1 MILTKTKIEF
11 VDIDHI
17 IYDKVNSSRLNEL
30 VIVVPT
36 NRKIRYLKRDI
47 ISNSPEKTI
56 SQLNLDTLTTLSVK
70 LFDAAR
76 DFYAAFLSDAA
87 AVVLLSQ
94 AFNAV
99 NLEYFSNYKNEVPR
113 GTLELLRN
121 VISEYK
127 RHGISPEN
135 LLNESDSLSGS
146 EKLKANDI
154 SRIYAEYQK
163 NTKELNAFELGDIYN
178 YIITL
183 DDEKLLIAVQS
194 VFPNVNTIIINGFDE
209 FSQPEIDLIDKLA
222 NISDISLYLS
232 FDYYRYNLEIF
243 SHLEDC
249 YKNIL
254 GKGFVE
260 IEDRS
265 TVQYDD
271 FRKTL
276 RENLFSIKSL
286 TPRAS
291 NIKILKL
298 SASNPVKEIEVIAK
312 EIKHLTIS
320 GKVHADEI
328 CVAYNLIREHS
339 NVIRDVFNSYGI
351 PYNLTDRYN
360 LSNSAPVIALI
371 NFLEVLENDFYYK
384 NIFRALSG
392 RWIEIPGVD
401 LANFLSVSAN
411 LKLVAGYKQWINSI
425 NSVLEQMSNE
435 YDEDVRYLQRRQYE
449 KAKTDIQN
457 IDNLLKPFR
466 KNHTPVSF
474 KKNLLSLISEIK
486 LSSKLV
492 NDNPGL
498 IEKNVKA
505 VTTLIETIDEL
516 FSLIEEEYGES
527 KTFSLS
533 FFLKKIKT
541 ALLFSRY
548 NVKEKHGKGVLV
560 TSVNEIRGLRFKYLF
575 LGGMVDGEFP
585 TRHQPAIF
593 FSGEH
598 RRKRDEYRHLLE
610 ERYRFYKALCVP
622 EKSLYLS
629 FAVKEE
635 KKELTQSSFIA
646 DLEKIFTVIRKDEAE
661 YNSLIYSKDELLKA
675 FANQP
680 DLMPENV
687 ADKERFENSIRVD
700 SIRRNDPF
708 SQSLYTGHV
717 KDQLSGKAE
726 SKLKSFSEREYS
738 ATQLEDYAKCPFR
751 FFVSRILSLESIEEP
766 AEELE
771 VFEIGSLIHSILYK
785 FYSEIK
791 EKGIILSGC
800 NDKDFKSAEKLLFRI
815 AEEKVTKI
823 KFTSPTSFYEQEK
836 IFGINGK
843 KENSILYQFLLT
855 ERKQSDG
862 YKPEFFEYGFG
873 TINSSNYSHSVDVNG
888 IKLRG
893 KVDRIDINEDLQ
905 SYKVVDYKLGGI
917 KPTKDDLLS
926 GISLQLPL
934 YMYASKIFIET
945 ELNSEHKPAA
955 AEIYSLKL
963 TQKDFGRKAI
973 SIESRRNLTEDQ
985 MIEMNEQII
994 QIALESVTKYV
1005 KKIVEGDF
1013 RLSQLE
1019 NRENKVCRYCEFKS
1033 ICRIQEVD

>member
-17 IYDKVNSSRLNEL
+17 SYDKVNSSRLNEL
-30 VIVVPT
+30 LIVVPT

-56 SQLNLDTLTTLSVK
+56 SQLNLDTLATLSVK

-94 AFNAV
+94 AFSAV

-127 RHGISPEN
+127 QHGISPEN
-135 LLNESDSLSGS
+135 LLNQSDSLSGS

-183 DDEKLLIAVQS
+183 DDEQFLIAVQS
-194 VFPNVNTIIINGFDE
+194 VFPEVNTIIINGFDE

-232 FDYYRYNLEIF
+232 FDYYRYNPEIF

-276 RENLFSIKSL
+276 RENLFSMKSL

-328 CVAYNLIREHS
+328 CVAFNLISEHS

-401 LANFLSVSAN
+401 LANLLTVSVN

-435 YDEDVRYLQRRQYE
+435 FDEDVKYLQRRQYE

-486 LSSKLV
+486 LSLKLV

-527 KTFSLS
+527 KN
-533 FFLKKIKT
+533 FFT
-541 ALLFSRY
+541 PLFS
-548 NVKEKHGKGVLV
+548 
-560 TSVNEIRGLRFKYLF
+560 
-575 LGGMVDGEFP
+575 
-585 TRHQPAIF
+585 
-593 FSGEH
+593 
-598 RRKRDEYRHLLE
+598 
-610 ERYRFYKALCVP
+610 
-622 EKSLYLS
+622 
-629 FAVKEE
+629 
-635 KKELTQSSFIA
+635 
-646 DLEKIFTVIRKDEAE
+646 
-661 YNSLIYSKDELLKA
+661 
-675 FANQP
+675 
-680 DLMPENV
+680 
-687 ADKERFENSIRVD
+687 
-700 SIRRNDPF
+700 
-708 SQSLYTGHV
+708 
-717 KDQLSGKAE
+717 
-726 SKLKSFSEREYS
+726 
-738 ATQLEDYAKCPFR
+738 
-751 FFVSRILSLESIEEP
+751 
-766 AEELE
+766 
-771 VFEIGSLIHSILYK
+771 
-785 FYSEIK
+785 
-791 EKGIILSGC
+791 
-800 NDKDFKSAEKLLFRI
+800 
-815 AEEKVTKI
+815 
-823 KFTSPTSFYEQEK
+823 
-836 IFGINGK
+836 
-843 KENSILYQFLLT
+843 
-855 ERKQSDG
+855 
-862 YKPEFFEYGFG
+862 
-873 TINSSNYSHSVDVNG
+873 
-888 IKLRG
+888 
-893 KVDRIDINEDLQ
+893 
-905 SYKVVDYKLGGI
+905 
-917 KPTKDDLLS
+917 
-926 GISLQLPL
+926 
-934 YMYASKIFIET
+934 
-945 ELNSEHKPAA
+945 
-955 AEIYSLKL
+955 
-963 TQKDFGRKAI
+963 
-973 SIESRRNLTEDQ
+973 
-985 MIEMNEQII
+985 
-994 QIALESVTKYV
+994 
-1005 KKIVEGDF
+1005 
-1013 RLSQLE
+1013 
-1019 NRENKVCRYCEFKS
+1019 
-1033 ICRIQEVD
+1033 